1 MSIIQ
6 SSKYNEN
13 LQTIRN
19 YICTNARL
27 INTDNAKYL
36 GDIIYNLQHLQH
48 ANSVDILKRYTVR
61 VIRKLHSVIIDDAIY
76 IYIVES
82 LIENI
87 EEFRRIEILMR
98 EHGKDVFGEELE

>member
-1 MSIIQ
+1 MSVIQ
-6 SSKYNEN
+6 SSKYNVN
-13 LQTIRN
+13 LQTIRD
-19 YICTNARL
+19 YVCTNSRL
-27 INTDNAKYL
+27 INTDNTKDL

-61 VIRKLHSVIIDDAIY
+61 IIRQLHAVIIDDAIY
-76 IYIVES
+76 IYIVEA

-87 EEFRRIEILMR
+87 EEFRRTEILMR